1 MSLNRRE
8 FCGLGAAGVLSGWTS
23 IGLGAEDSKPKATD
37 PRELTIVVMDPLAAP
52 LSCPCVEGYAQRDY
66 TKLAA
71 FLESRLD
78 RPVKV
83 VFSESLTSA
92 LKNKTDGKADLV
104 IGKASVVK
112 FDAAANKR
120 TLKPIAQLSGKD
132 GVTTQTG
139 LIVVPSSDAAKKVAD
154 LKGYRVIFGP
164 VESDEKHALALALL
178 KKQGIDAPKKLETCA
193 GCDEGC
199 HKILEAGKDSRG
211 AAVISSY
218 ARPLLEGCG
227 QVKKGDLRVIGET
240 APVPFIVA
248 FVDERLDAGTRKSIE
263 QSLLAV
269 SEDAKLCLALETLL
283 GFVAVEDES
292 LLAAKKKSVTSP

>member
-1 MSLNRRE
+1 MSLSRRE
-8 FCGLGAAGVLSGWTS
+8 FCVLSATGVLGSWS
-23 IGLGAEDSKPKATD
+23 SLSAEESKAGKAD
-37 PRELTIVVMDPLAAP
+37 LREFTVVVMDPLAAP

-83 VFSESLTSA
+83 AFSESLTTA

-112 FDAAANKR
+112 FDAATNKR
-120 TLKPIAQLSGKD
+120 PLKPIAQLTGKD
-132 GVTTQTG
+132 GATTQTG
-139 LIVVPSSDAAKKVAD
+139 LILVPSADPAKKVTD
-154 LKGYRVIFGP
+154 LKNYRVIFGP
-164 VESDEKHALALALL
+164 VESDEKHAAALALL
-178 KKQGIDAPKKLETCA
+178 KKHGIEAPKKLETCA

-248 FVDERLDAGTRKSIE
+248 FADERLDAGLKKSLE
-263 QSLLAV
+263 ESLLAV
-269 SEDAKLCLALETLL
+269 AEDAKLCLALETLT
-283 GFVAVEDES
+283 GFVEVEDES
-292 LLAAKKKSVTSP
+292 LLDAKKKSVTSR